1 MYEEVSWNILQLIV
15 ILRVLVLQLYNPSF
29 VARSSLGRNEVV
41 WSWGHDMVTSTKHL
55 QRNQSWKPRVRNKK
69 NSNPF
74 PSGESDRSTQ
84 AKAPSTFPKVLQG
97 FHPKDSGEVTK
108 NLRILFR
115 ETRAIRL
122 HMYLLYSLYVVYFL
136 YFLYFLWEKT
146 LTRSREK
153 GLAALG
159 KHQEKRW

>member
-29 VARSSLGRNEVV
+29 VARSSRGRLVLRSRHGNLDKA
-41 WSWGHDMVTSTKHL
+41 STTQPKLKTTSQK
-55 QRNQSWKPRVRNKK
+55 QK

-136 YFLYFLWEKT
+136 NFLYFLWEKT

>member
-1 MYEEVSWNILQLIV
+1 MRRIGPVNTSKSSIDLSKGSSRIPSKG
-15 ILRVLVLQLYNPSF
+15 LRGSHEKFTYI
-29 VARSSLGRNEVV
+29 
-41 WSWGHDMVTSTKHL
+41 
-55 QRNQSWKPRVRNKK
+55 
-69 NSNPF
+69 
-74 PSGESDRSTQ
+74 GETRDERFT
-84 AKAPSTFPKVLQG
+84 
-97 FHPKDSGEVTK
+97 H
-108 NLRILFR
+108 FR

-159 KHQEKRW
+159 KHQEKR